1 MRAIPALGV
10 SLCILTSPLPVHAAE
25 AWLPA
30 DSDRVELAAPALAGG
45 QLDELRGGFQ
55 VPGGQTFAFGLERTV
70 LVDGSTVA
78 MQRLSIPDIGA
89 AIAQGTQAKWIV
101 TNPGGSAITSLAN
114 GALQSA
120 LTQAGTTILSSSQ
133 QPLLV
138 VQNVV
143 DNRLIQT
150 LTTISV
156 AVPSLS
162 AYQNMRL
169 MEGVRNATVLTR
181 CGGERRWPDRGWT
194 PPSTR
199 PR

>member
-138 VQNVV
+138 VQNAV

-169 MEGVRNATVLTR
+169 MEGVRTATVLTLH
-181 CGGERRWPDRGWT
+181 
-194 PPSTR
+194 
-199 PR
+199 

>member
-70 LVDGSTVA
+70 LVDGTTIA

-138 VQNVV
+138 VQNAV

-169 MEGVRNATVLTR
+169 MEGVRNATVLTLH
-181 CGGERRWPDRGWT
+181 
-194 PPSTR
+194 
-199 PR
+199 

>member
-1 MRAIPALGV
+1 
-10 SLCILTSPLPVHAAE
+10 
-25 AWLPA
+25 
-30 DSDRVELAAPALAGG
+30 
-45 QLDELRGGFQ
+45 
-55 VPGGQTFAFGLERTV
+55 
-70 LVDGSTVA
+70 

-138 VQNVV
+138 VQNAV

-169 MEGVRNATVLTR
+169 MEGVRNATVLTLH
-181 CGGERRWPDRGWT
+181 
-194 PPSTR
+194 
-199 PR
+199 